1 MKRFLFLLSLIL
13 ILALMIGGYYLLG
26 NYSQGTRAGVVQKL
40 SRKGV
45 VFKTWEG
52 QLNLGGFNTDETSG
66 GVAPTIWE
74 FSVRSKNQDVLK
86 DLEDASLKGNR
97 VKLYYDEKF
106 IRLFWL
112 GETKYFVHKVVPF
125 GQEN

>member
-1 MKRFLFLLSLIL
+1 
-13 ILALMIGGYYLLG
+13 MIGGYYLLG

-66 GVAPTIWE
+66 GVAPTIWS
-74 FSVRSKNQDVLK
+74 FSVRSKNQEVLK
-86 DLEDASLKGNR
+86 ELEDASLKGKR

-106 IRLFWL
+106 VSLFWL
-112 GETKYFVHKVVPF
+112 GETKYFVHKVEPF
-125 GQEN
+125 DSNSQ